1 MTQRPRMSGAMDD
14 IVAQALK
21 KWPNVPHCYGWLALD
36 ARGRWRMRDQHAQ
49 DHELPGDIIMHA
61 ALIGFIQRNVDCDAQ
76 GRWYFQNGPQ
86 RVYIDLAL
94 TPYIAR
100 TDPAHG
106 FALHTGAPLADI
118 DRVWLSETGCLLLGF
133 TDGNGKN
140 TVAALDDRDL
150 AQCLPL
156 LSMDSA
162 PLDET
167 DDTQLMNWMGKTEDG
182 GMADSA
188 LALRYRERNI
198 PVSHIA
204 QAEIPGY
211 FGFVLH
217 PRA

>member
-1 MTQRPRMSGAMDD
+1 MDE
-14 IVAQALK
+14 IVARALK

-49 DHELPGDIIMHA
+49 DNDLPGDPIMHA
-61 ALIGFIQRNVDCDAQ
+61 ALIGFIERNVDCDAE

-106 FALHTGAPLADI
+106 FALHTGAPLTDI
-118 DRVWLSETGCLLLGF
+118 AQAWLSDSGCLLLGF
-133 TDGNGKN
+133 TDGNAKKN
-140 TVAALDDRDL
+140 VAALDDRDL

-156 LSMDSA
+156 LRIDGS
-162 PLDET
+162 PLDEA
-167 DDTQLMNWMGKTEDG
+167 DDAQLIEWMGKTGDG
-182 GMADSA
+182 GATSSV
-188 LALRYRERNI
+188 LTLRYRERDI
-198 PVSHIA
+198 PIAHIA
-204 QAEIPGY
+204 QANIPND
-211 FGFVLH
+211 FGFISR

>member
-1 MTQRPRMSGAMDD
+1 MDD

-36 ARGRWRMRDQHAQ
+36 ARGHWRMRDQHTQ
-49 DHELPGDIIMHA
+49 DNNLPGDKIMHA

-100 TDPAHG
+100 TDPQHG
-106 FALHTGAPLADI
+106 FALHTDAALENIAHA
-118 DRVWLSETGCLLLGF
+118 WFSETGCLLLGF
-133 TDGNGKN
+133 TDGNRKK

-150 AQCLPL
+150 AQCLPML
-156 LSMDSA
+156 RIAGA
-162 PLDET
+162 PLDDANEGQLLEWLQAT
-167 DDTQLMNWMGKTEDG
+167 DGDGKPG
-182 GMADSA
+182 AAA
-188 LALRYRERNI
+188 LALVYGGQDI

-204 QAEIPGY
+204 QAEIPRR
-211 FGFVLH
+211 FDFVLR
-217 PRA
+217 PQP